1 MSFMYNNFIA
11 TMFEK
16 LLEFLYL
23 NVVHNYIAV
32 VLIVLIL
39 IKIVLTPVDIKQR
52 ESSMKMMKIQPKV
65 DDLKKRYPDPIVQN
79 QKLKEL
85 YRRENINM
93 MGGCLPSLIQFI
105 IIIAFFGAL
114 QQMAYNEIVGIVAR
128 AAANPGEAVTLEGF
142 LWVRNLWQ
150 PDSGAALV
158 MPTVK
163 EWTKILSTVKPE
175 IAATVAGIDYEAV
188 IQPTL
193 AAYSGFANGWYVL
206 PVIQG
211 ITMYFAMGYSM
222 SNTTTAD
229 NPMGGPVM
237 KLVMAA
243 MTTWFCL
250 SANTLFTI
258 YWIFTNL
265 LMFVQ
270 TFAFKKYFEYK
281 EKKQLEEKAAR

>member
-93 MGGCLPSLIQFI
+93 LGGCLPSLIQFI

-150 PDSGAALV
+150 PDSGSALV

-175 IAATVAGIDYEAV
+175 IAATVAGIDYESV

-281 EKKQLEEKAAR
+281 DKKQLEEKAAR